1 MRRVRDF
8 LRPLDFKLILSL
20 TALIVTVTVCYGFV
34 QRGDHITSAEAS
46 VQTLTGQVDRLL
58 DENASLHDQ
67 LTRIER
73 RSARRERAAA
83 ADREALSRELLRL
96 TEWLRANGIRVPA
109 ATYRLPVSSSTP
121 ASAHSG
127 GGGHAQAQ
135 SDGPSSP
142 APQQPSSSPG
152 NSNGHGQ
159 GHGPGGVGHGG
170 GHGGGKGH
178 KNGASVHV
186 GPDGASIDLPGDL
199 PDIRLP

>member
-8 LRPLDFKLILSL
+8 LRPLDFKLILAL

-67 LTRIER
+67 LSRIER

-83 ADREALSRELLRL
+83 ADREALARELVRL
-96 TEWLRANGIRVPA
+96 TEWLRANGIRVPT
-109 ATYRLPVSSSTP
+109 ATYQPPVSSSAP
-121 ASAHSG
+121 AATRPSG
-127 GGGHAQAQ
+127 DHAQAPTG
-135 SDGPSSP
+135 GPSSQP
-142 APQQPSSSPG
+142 PSSSPG
-152 NSNGHGQ
+152 NGHGQ

-178 KNGASVHV
+178 QNDASVHV
-186 GPDGASIDLPGDL
+186 GPNGVSIDLPGDL